1 MRPATRLFAA
11 LLTVL
16 ALWITA
22 SATAATTYSDT
33 IGGFEYYA
41 TPTEGMFAGS
51 ASGSLPGATGTP
63 TFNTRRSVCPAA

>member
-51 ASGSLPGATGTP
+51 AS
-63 TFNTRRSVCPAA
+63 